1 MANQIIE
8 NHLKDV
14 NHVPKF
20 DGTNFREWS
29 YELRLILQQLG
40 LIGLVEARVGHTLPD
55 EVTQSFYYCIFKS
68 HPLFHDPDNPE
79 LITNAAQI
87 DAWILRDVTSRNYIF
102 ATLTRPMK
110 EGLYSCD
117 TAAAM

>member
-1 MANQIIE
+1 MANQMIE

-40 LIGLVEARVGHTLPD
+40 LLGLVEARVGHTLPD
-55 EVTQSFYYCIFKS
+55 EVTIRLSLHVQITFICI
-68 HPLFHDPDNPE
+68 PL
-79 LITNAAQI
+79 
-87 DAWILRDVTSRNYIF
+87 
-102 ATLTRPMK
+102 
-110 EGLYSCD
+110 
-117 TAAAM
+117 